1 MSGVIKIKKGLNI
14 NLVGESEKIYSQIGS
29 PNHVSIK
36 PADFTY
42 LTPKMQVKVGD
53 EVLAGDIVFVDK
65 DKPTTGVASP
75 VSGEITEIIRGEKRR
90 ILEVKILADKEIR
103 YKDFGSASPAKMS
116 REDVLARLSES
127 GALAFFVERPFGGT
141 VNADQMPR
149 DIFVTGFDSNPL
161 AADFDFALHGKE
173 ELVKTALEVIAKLT
187 EGTVYVGLSAKAG
200 HGAIFEKSRG
210 LEHVEFNSFQGQHP
224 VGNVGV
230 QIHATKPIN
239 KGETV
244 WTISA
249 YDLAIIGGVFS
260 EGKFDASRN
269 VAVAGPGVKTPKYIK
284 TIVGAPIGDIV
295 SGNVNDDKEYR
306 LVSGSPL
313 SGTQVSAEGNLG
325 YFDNQVV
332 ALEEGHSPKFVA
344 TEGWLSL
351 GFKRFSASKA
361 YPTWLLGRN
370 KQYNIDTN
378 LNGEHRSFVVS
389 GQYEKVFPF
398 NIYPVHLLK
407 AIMAND
413 IEAQEALGIYEVLPE
428 DFALC
433 DFVCTSKIDAQV
445 ILADGLKSLK
455 AELG

>member
-36 PADFTY
+36 PSDFTY

-65 DKPTTGVASP
+65 DRPTTGVASP

-103 YKDFGSASPAKMS
+103 YKEFGSANPGKMS

-141 VNADQMPR
+141 VNSEVAPR

-173 ELVKTALEVIAKLT
+173 ELVKTGLEALTKLT

-244 WTISA
+244 WTLSA
-249 YDLAIIGGVFS
+249 YDLAIVGAVFT

-325 YFDNQVV
+325 YFDSQVV

-351 GFKRFSASKA
+351 GFKRFSASRA

-378 LNGEHRSFVVS
+378 VNGEHRSFVVS

-445 ILADGLKSLK
+445 ILADGLKSLR